1 MISVLTLTYKRH
13 HLLEEA
19 IESFLRQKT
28 EDCEMIVINDNPE
41 VEYVFDHPQI
51 FIINHNKRFTR

>member
-19 IESFLRQKT
+19 IESFLIQNP
-28 EDCEMIVINDNPE
+28 EVESEMVVINDN
-41 VEYVFDHPQI
+41 VSG
-51 FIINHNKRFTR
+51 